1 MPVLHH
7 RVHVL
12 EVADTAAKMQL
23 MQSPAVQRALVME
36 LDETHWLISGRHIVS
51 IEKACA
57 KAGITM
63 TIQTHG
69 E

>member
-1 MPVLHH
+1 MG
-7 RVHVL
+7 
-12 EVADTAAKMQL
+12 DTAAKMQL

-63 TIQTHG
+63 TVRTHG